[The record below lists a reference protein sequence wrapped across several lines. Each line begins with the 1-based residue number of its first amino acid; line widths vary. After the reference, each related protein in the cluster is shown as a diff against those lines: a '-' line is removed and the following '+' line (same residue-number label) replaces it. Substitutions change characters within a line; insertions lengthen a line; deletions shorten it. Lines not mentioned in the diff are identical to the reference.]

1 MALRSGLG
9 GAFAVLLIVLAAGSA
24 HAADAPAPQ
33 GNVAEMTLFAFIYR
47 PGPAWIEGKPM
58 QEQALGPHVGFM
70 QRLKDEGR
78 LLVAGPLLETNGG
91 IAVIRAAD
99 KQEADGL
106 LASDPAVTSGIFLA
120 DAHTWH
126 LAFGAGTPVGAAN

>member
-1 MALRSGLG
+1 MALHPGLG
-9 GAFAVLLIVLAAGSA
+9 GAIAALVILFGAAGA
-24 HAADAPAPQ
+24 YAADASAPQ
-33 GNVAEMTLFAFIYR
+33 EEKMEMTLFAFIYR
-47 PGPAWIEGKPM
+47 PGPAWVEGKPM

-91 IAVIRAAD
+91 IAVVRAAD

-120 DAHTWH
+120 DAHTWY